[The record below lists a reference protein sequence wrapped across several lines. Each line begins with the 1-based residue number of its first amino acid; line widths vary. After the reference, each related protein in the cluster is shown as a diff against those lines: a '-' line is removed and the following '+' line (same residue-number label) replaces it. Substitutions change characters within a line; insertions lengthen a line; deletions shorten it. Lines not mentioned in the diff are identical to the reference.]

1 MKKILYLSIFLLSI
15 LMISCKPDPID
26 NGDDDTNNTDTIHEE
41 PLVRKYLVR
50 EYRYGGD
57 KPVFII
63 DWNEDFTKIEHITT
77 DSGTYNQLEYDFDY
91 YGEDSMKVSV
101 YEPGHISPTNYVC
114 YLEDRRITRINF
126 YHREE
131 YQYSVYRTYDKNG
144 KIMSESNNTNNL
156 ESRFVWQDD
165 NLYMRYIH
173 PNGDTIIYDNFGE
186 HIHPYYTQPHWL
198 PGYAG
203 DAGYSYGYITKPFW
217 KNFGTCSERGC
228 YEYDADGYVTY
239 SYHITEEGEHVPHA
253 RYEYDH

>member
-1 MKKILYLSIFLLSI
+1 MKKILYLSIFLLSV

-41 PLVRKYLVR
+41 PLVKKYLVR

-57 KPVFII
+57 NPVFII

-101 YEPGHISPTNYVC
+101 YEPGCISWRNDVYRFK
-114 YLEDRRITRINF
+114 DGKITQIDTYDDNVLKRT
-126 YHREE
+126 E
-131 YQYSVYRTYDKNG
+131 YRTYNIDNKLV
-144 KIMSESNNTNNL
+144 SNIDSVHNCGTL
-156 ESRFVWQDD
+156 FEWDGD
-165 NLYMRYIH
+165 NVCKTIRYPDGH
-173 PNGDTIIYDNFGE
+173 TTIYDDFGE
-186 HIHPYYTQPHWL
+186 HIHPYYTQPYWMR
-198 PGYAG
+198 GYAG

-228 YEYDADGYVTY
+228 YEYDSDGYVTC

-253 RYEYDH
+253 RYEYDY